1 MRFKLFN
8 VDFEISY
15 LFFAILSVALFSNNI
30 SFLIVILFSS
40 LHELGHIA
48 SLYMLGGRADKITV
62 SFYGIGLKHSS
73 RLSSCREIAFLMSG
87 IAVNLVFAA
96 FDVYRDINCA
106 LIFANALPIYP
117 LDMGRCL
124 MLIFDELLGVGK
136 SYRIMYT
143 VSALLTSLLLLYS
156 VLCTKYNLLFIS
168 LYLAFWL
175 IRGNL

>member
-1 MRFKLFN
+1 MRFNIFN
-8 VDFEISY
+8 IDFEISY
-15 LFFAILSVALFSNNI
+15 LFFAITSVALFCDNK

-40 LHELGHIA
+40 LHELGHIV
-48 SLYMLGGRADKITV
+48 SLYLLGGRADKITV

-73 RLSSCREIAFLMSG
+73 QLSSCREIVFLMSG

-106 LIFANALPIYP
+106 LIIANALPIYP
-117 LDMGRCL
+117 LDIGRSL
-124 MLIFDELLGVGK
+124 MLIFDKLLGVGK

-143 VSALLTSLLLLYS
+143 VSALLTVLLLLYS
-156 VLCTKYNLLFIS
+156 LFYKKYSLLFIS

>member
-15 LFFAILSVALFSNNI
+15 LFFAILSVALFCDNI

-40 LHELGHIA
+40 LHELGHIVL
-48 SLYMLGGRADKITV
+48 LYLLGGRADKITV

-73 RLSSCREIAFLMSG
+73 QLSSCREIVFLMSG
-87 IAVNLVFAA
+87 IAVNLVFAV

-124 MLIFDELLGVGK
+124 MLIFDKLLGVGK

-143 VSALLTSLLLLYS
+143 VSALLTVLLLLYS
-156 VLCTKYNLLFIS
+156 VICAKYSLLFIS